1 MATQTYATHRHHPML
16 TGVGF
21 LFVAIAIVAFV
32 LRWFG
37 VAAEAML
44 AMGLAALIAVD
55 VVLLT
60 IGRSYT
66 MRLQDRII
74 RLEMKVRG
82 AQILAPSQQATLA
95 RLSMSQVVALRFA
108 ADEELSALI
117 DRAGRENLTADQIKR
132 AISTWVPDLYR
143 T

>member
-1 MATQTYATHRHHPML
+1 MATQTYATHRHNPKL

-21 LFVAIAIVAFV
+21 LFVTIAVVAFV

-37 VAAEAML
+37 VAAEAMF
-44 AMGLAALIAVD
+44 AVGLAALIAVD
-55 VVLLT
+55 LVLLA
-60 IGRSYT
+60 ISRSYT
-66 MRLQDRII
+66 TRLQDRII

-82 AQILAPSQQATLA
+82 AEILSPGQRATLA

-132 AISTWVPDLYR
+132 AIKTWVPDLYR
-143 T
+143 A